1 MHSCHTNPS
10 TPDAVFCAVQRPGS
24 PAMLLSLERQPRVS
38 VPLLRSNGL
47 RNKSDRTW
55 VPITQKTALP
65 VLWASYTLHGR
76 KGTVRPVPFGTEQ
89 QRWLTK
95 ETEICH
101 SGLVLFTVSFARTL
115 WQTISLFRPRASD
128 RLNSNPERN
137 LITSVENVTKAAEAA
152 NSSTMLQIYSNQLES
167 GTATSCLPRNA

>member
-24 PAMLLSLERQPRVS
+24 PAMLLSLERQLRVS
-38 VPLLRSNGL
+38 ATLLRSNGL

-55 VPITQKTALP
+55 VPTTQKTALP
-65 VLWASYTLHGR
+65 VLWTSYTSHGR
-76 KGTVRPVPFGTEQ
+76 KRTASTILFGTEQ

-101 SGLVLFTVSFARTL
+101 SVGPKPKKQRTHRRGDKFIQINWRVARQNHVCPEMPHLRFLERGVRNSTSNDFDKL
-115 WQTISLFRPRASD
+115 ARFR
-128 RLNSNPERN
+128 
-137 LITSVENVTKAAEAA
+137 
-152 NSSTMLQIYSNQLES
+152 
-167 GTATSCLPRNA
+167 